1 MAKTKQEFLARI
13 REVAARELDALP
25 DTLKAMNP
33 DKRAAVA
40 LKLLSLT
47 LESKDI
53 YSDDNGGIWGYL
65 NLPPSSV
72 EQDAAAC

>member
-1 MAKTKQEFLARI
+1 MAKTKQEFLKRI
-13 REVAARELDALP
+13 REIAARELDALP
-25 DTLKAMNP
+25 ETLAAMNP

-53 YSDDNGGIWGYL
+53 YSDDNGDPFKE
-65 NLPPSSV
+65 LPKSG
-72 EQDAAAC
+72 DR

>member
-25 DTLKAMNP
+25 ETLAAMNP

-53 YSDDNGGIWGYL
+53 YSDDTPNWL
-65 NLPPSSV
+65 EPLPSSNG
-72 EQDAAAC
+72 D

>member
-13 REVAARELDALP
+13 IEVAARELDALP

-33 DKRAAVA
+33 DKRAAAA

-47 LESKDI
+47 LESKDV
-53 YSDDNGGIWGYL
+53 YRDDTPNWL
-65 NLPPSSV
+65 EPLPSSNG
-72 EQDAAAC
+72 D

>member
-1 MAKTKQEFLARI
+1 MAKTKQEFLKRI
-13 REVAARELDALP
+13 REIAARELDALP
-25 DTLKAMNP
+25 ETLAAMNP

-65 NLPPSSV
+65 NLPPSGV

>member
-47 LESKDI
+47 LESKDV
-53 YSDDNGGIWGYL
+53 YRDDNGDPFKE
-65 NLPPSSV
+65 LPKSG
-72 EQDAAAC
+72 DR

>member
-1 MAKTKQEFLARI
+1 MARTKLEFLAKI

-33 DKRAAVA
+33 DKRAAIA
-40 LKLLSLT
+40 IKLLSLT

-53 YSDDNGGIWGYL
+53 YSDDRPGFFDV
-65 NLPPSSV
+65 LPDSN
-72 EQDAAAC
+72 EQEVTR

>member
-1 MAKTKQEFLARI
+1 LAKI

-25 DTLKAMNP
+25 DTLAAMNP

-47 LESKDI
+47 LESKDV
-53 YSDDNGGIWGYL
+53 YSNDHPGL
-65 NLPPSSV
+65 FETLPNSSGN
-72 EQDAAAC
+72 